1 MSNDPCILRFRHP
14 LGAVRAGRVS
24 EQLHAA
30 DAGGEDQQT
39 TQESRLLQ
47 SRHEALSRREADLT
61 RREAEI
67 LAKGR
72 DLDLKL
78 TQLRALVDGIR
89 KERTSLLE
97 DNEQEIVSLSLG
109 IAEKVLQHEIENGRY
124 RIEAAVRSALDAV
137 RNKGATVVRVNPQD
151 YELTKAAV
159 EKLDRVH
166 GSARVSVVPDASIP
180 PASCCI
186 ETDSGRALSEVQ
198 GSLERIEQSL
208 LKKRAS

>member
-1 MSNDPCILRFRHP
+1 MSNKPWILRFHHP
-14 LGAVRAGRVS
+14 LGAIRAGAVS
-24 EQLHAA
+24 EQRRAA
-30 DAGGEDQQT
+30 GAGNEEQRT
-39 TQESRLLQ
+39 TQEARLLR
-47 SRHEALSRREADLT
+47 SRHEALLRKEAELT

-78 TQLRALVDGIR
+78 TQLGALIDGIR
-89 KERTSLLE
+89 KERAALLE

-124 RIEAAVRSALDAV
+124 RIDAAVRSALDAV
-137 RNKGATVVRVNPQD
+137 RSNGATVVRVSPQD

-159 EKLDRVH
+159 EKLDRSH
-166 GSARVSVVPDASIP
+166 GGARVSVVADPSIP

-186 ETDSGRALSEVQ
+186 ETDSGKALSEVR
-198 GSLERIEQSL
+198 GSLERIERSL